1 MRENKISAR
10 QSGMLCVM
18 LIFANKLLLLPSLLF
33 EEIGA
38 DGFWVIVV
46 LLFVDLLGLGGFF
59 MLKARYPSEKFYD
72 ILKDNLGKIL
82 AKTIVF
88 LFLIFFLFKTFLT
101 FSVVYMFLKQT
112 VYQEDFEFLA
122 LIALLPVLNHGI
134 ISGIRTISRSIELF
148 FYFVCAGLILCVA
161 ISITNQGGMP
171 LFFHAPVPA
180 FFDSVFK
187 HMFSFGDFLI
197 LYLIIDK
204 IQIKPNQGRK
214 ILNIVLFGVVLL
226 LTILLRFYSIYRVTG
241 FMHNNA
247 LLDISSVAAEYSA
260 IGKLD
265 IFPMLTIMFLTY
277 FQLEV
282 FIFGFCQSFIDL
294 CPKYNKIHAIILF
307 DIVFLVLYHGVL
319 SQYDF
324 FLLTAENYFSYFIII
339 VNVLVP
345 LICAFISIKVRKR
358 RKYEKIF

>member
-1 MRENKISAR
+1 MKENKISAR

-18 LIFANKLLLLPSLLF
+18 LIFANTILLLPSLLF
-33 EEIGA
+33 EETGA
-38 DGFWVIVV
+38 DGFWVTVV
-46 LLFVDLLGLGGFF
+46 LLFIDLLVLGGFF
-59 MLKARYPSEKFYD
+59 MLKARYPDEKFYD
-72 ILKDNLGKIL
+72 VLRENLGKIL
-82 AKTIVF
+82 AKIIIF

-122 LIALLPVLNHGI
+122 LVAVLPVLNHGI
-134 ISGIRTISRSIELF
+134 LSGIRTISRSIELF
-148 FYFVCAGLILCVA
+148 FYFVCAGLIFCLA

-171 LFFHAPVPA
+171 LFFQASAPT
-180 FFDSVFK
+180 FFNSVFR
-187 HMFSFGDFLI
+187 HMFSFGDFLF
-197 LYLIIDK
+197 LFLIMDK
-204 IQIKPNQGRK
+204 IEIKPHQGRK
-214 ILNIVLFGVVLL
+214 ILNFILFGMVLL
-226 LTILLRFYSIYRVTG
+226 LLIFFRFYSIFRVTA

-247 LLDISSVAAEYSA
+247 LLDISTVATEFSA

-277 FQLEV
+277 FQLEI

-307 DIVFLVLYHGVL
+307 DVIFFVIYHGVL

-345 LICAFISIKVRKR
+345 LICAFISLKVRKR